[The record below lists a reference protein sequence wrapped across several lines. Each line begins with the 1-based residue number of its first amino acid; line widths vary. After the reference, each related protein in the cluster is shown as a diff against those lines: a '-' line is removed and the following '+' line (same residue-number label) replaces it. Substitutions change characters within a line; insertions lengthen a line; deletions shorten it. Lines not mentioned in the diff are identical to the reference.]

1 VLGISSVSFL
11 VHGTDLLLKP
21 LSWASVHISARPF
34 ELEVPDSVGEEVLF
48 QKIQRLP
55 MFIRYFLMEISV
67 GAPSVGFSY
76 L

>member
-1 VLGISSVSFL
+1 MLGISSVSLL
-11 VHGTDLLLKP
+11 VHGTNLLLKP
-21 LSWASVHISARPF
+21 PSWASVHISARPF
-34 ELEVPDSVGEEVLF
+34 ELEVPDSMGEEVLL

-67 GAPSVGFSY
+67 DALSEGFFY